1 MKKSRYTEEQ
11 IAFALKQAETGTP
24 VAEVIRRMGVSEQT
38 FYRWKKVYGGLGVG
52 ELRRVKQLE
61 DENRKLKQLVADLSL
76 DKHILQ
82 DVLAKKPLTPG
93 RRREIVAH
101 VQASHGI
108 SERRSCLALGVD
120 RSSVRYVSHKPDQA
134 PLRLRIRDLAA
145 ARVRYGY
152 FRIYILLRREGWLVN
167 HKRVYRLYREDGLSL
182 RLRRPRRNVSAAN
195 RERQPAASAPNEM
208 WSMDFVSDALFDG
221 RRLRALTVVDAFT
234 REALAIDVDQGIKGE
249 QVVTAMAR
257 IASVRGAPKTIRV
270 DNGPEFISKAL
281 DRWAYENGVTL
292 DFSRPGKPTDNAF
305 VESFN
310 GRLRDECL
318 NSHWFLSLADARI
331 KIEAWRRDY
340 NESRPHT
347 ALGWLTPAEYAASAG
362 VNPGGCKPEARIT
375 PG

>member
-1 MKKSRYTEEQ
+1 MKKSKYTDEQ

-24 VAEVIRRMGVSEQT
+24 VAEVIRRMCISEQT

-52 ELRRVKQLE
+52 ELRRLKLLE
-61 DENRKLKQLVADLSL
+61 EENRKLKQLVADLSL

-82 DVLAKKPLTPG
+82 DVLFKKALTPG

-101 VQASHGI
+101 VQASHGV

-120 RSSVRYVSHKPDQA
+120 RSLVRYVSHRPDQA
-134 PLRLRIRDLAA
+134 PLVLRIRDLAA
-145 ARVRYGY
+145 TRTRYGY
-152 FRIYILLRREGWLVN
+152 FRIYILLRREGWFVN
-167 HKRVYRLYREDGLSL
+167 HKRVYRLYRNDGLSL
-182 RLRRPRRNVSAAN
+182 RLKRPRRNVSAAN
-195 RERQPAASAPNEM
+195 RERQPEALTANEM

-221 RRLRALTVVDAFT
+221 RRLSALTVVDAFT

-249 QVVTAMAR
+249 QVVEAMTR
-257 IASVRGAPKTIRV
+257 IALSRGAPKTIRV
-270 DNGPEFISKAL
+270 DNGTEFISKAL

-292 DFSRPGKPTDNAF
+292 DFSRPGKPTDNV

-318 NSHWFLSLADARI
+318 NRHWFLSLEDARA

-347 ALGWLTPAEYAASAG
+347 SLGWLTPIEYAAAAA
-362 VNPGGCKPEARIT
+362 KIAAE
-375 PG
+375 